1 MKLPRTTLVLMFL
14 AVGLGG
20 FVYFYEI
27 QGTTE
32 REQLQAQKQQ
42 IFTFTQDDIQSLTIQ
57 KQDITVSLERNTP
70 STQPQWLLTSPSTEP
85 ANDAI
90 VAYLTNLLVNGESD
104 RTLEVTP
111 NELEE
116 FGFSQPLAR
125 INIKLKNQ
133 KTHQLILGNPDFNSR
148 FLYAQ
153 TDENQEE
160 NGKINVILVSTD
172 FENAVNRELSEWQQ
186 PKDNSEAETNPE
198 DEPIKN

>member
-1 MKLPRTTLVLMFL
+1 MKLPRTTLVLIFL

-27 QGTTE
+27 QGATQ
-32 REQLQAQKQQ
+32 REQLQAQNQR
-42 IFTFTQDDIQSLTIQ
+42 IFSFTEDEIGSLTIQ
-57 KQDITVSLERNTP
+57 KEDINLKLERNTP
-70 STQPQWLLTSPSTEP
+70 SAQPKWLLTSPTPAP

-90 VAYLTNLLVNGESD
+90 VAYLTNLLVNGKSD

-111 NELEE
+111 NQLEE

-133 KTHQLILGNPDFNSR
+133 KTHELILGNPDFNSR
-148 FLYAQ
+148 FLYAR
-153 TDENQEE
+153 TDAKTPE

-172 FENAVNRELSEWQQ
+172 FQNAVNRELSEWQQ
-186 PKDNSEAETNPE
+186 PKDNSEGETTPE
-198 DEPIKN
+198 DESMKN